1 MGRLTPTSPPR
12 ARARAVVRR
21 LTATY
26 PDAVISLRYET
37 GWQLL
42 VAVVLSAQ
50 CTDERVNQ
58 VTPRLFARFPDPA
71 SVLAGSVD
79 ELEELV
85 RPTGFYRN
93 KARSIWRGAAFLL
106 EHHAGELPRTTR
118 ELVRVPGAGR
128 KTAAVVLGEAFG
140 IAEGIAVDT
149 HAGRLSRRLGLITE
163 TDAVQAERAL
173 MAIVD
178 RRSWIA
184 WTHLLIAHGRAVC
197 RSRVPQCG
205 ACVLGDICP
214 EGRARLSATRR
225 TPRARQ
231 ASPRASRRS
240 RPGTVP
246 AWTDLTS
253 SSTPTASP
261 DTPTVSPT
269 SSAPPA

>member
-1 MGRLTPTSPPR
+1 MGRLTATSPPP

-58 VTPRLFARFPDPA
+58 VTPALFRRFPDPT
-71 SVLAGSVD
+71 SVLNGSVE

-93 KARSIWRGAAFLL
+93 KARSIWRGATYLL
-106 EHHAGELPRTTR
+106 EHHDGELPRTTR

-163 TDAVQAERAL
+163 TDPVQAERSL
-173 MAIVD
+173 MVIVE

-197 RSRVPQCG
+197 RSRVPRCDG
-205 ACVLGDICP
+205 CVLRDICP
-214 EGRARLSATRR
+214 EGRQRLSVARR
-225 TPRARQ
+225 HPRARP
-231 ASPRASRRS
+231 AAPRDSSRAA
-240 RPGTVP
+240 PGMVSS
-246 AWTDLTS
+246 WTDLTS
-253 SSTPTASP
+253 SSTPTASHG
-261 DTPTVSPT
+261 TPT
-269 SSAPPA
+269 A